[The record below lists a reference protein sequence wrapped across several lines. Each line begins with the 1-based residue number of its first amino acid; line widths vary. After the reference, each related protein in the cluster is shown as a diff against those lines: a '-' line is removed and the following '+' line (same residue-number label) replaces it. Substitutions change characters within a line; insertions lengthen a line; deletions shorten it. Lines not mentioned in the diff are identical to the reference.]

1 MWRLWWWRQWTW
13 VESYR
18 WKHDLNK
25 YNNTCSHAIALSIM
39 HSIKCNLNSATSSV
53 SDFPMSRN
61 LQEMHRSV
69 GKITD
74 ENILLFSSQT
84 KFAAIIPFNADNH
97 VISLSSGKKK
107 VCTLFATLKRSCCY
121 FLICVMNRTVIFQT
135 YWNTLEM
142 ERCFWYQWTLSGA
155 IIIYSAEGILVA
167 ISIIT
172 FLNYSLTMWHFFGPM
187 PNLLAV
193 PCITV
198 GYIKE

>member
-1 MWRLWWWRQWTW
+1 
-13 VESYR
+13 
-18 WKHDLNK
+18 
-25 YNNTCSHAIALSIM
+25 M

-53 SDFPMSRN
+53 SDFQMSRN

-84 KFAAIIPFNADNH
+84 KFAAILPFNADNH

-142 ERCFWYQWTLSGA
+142 ERYFWYQWTRSGA
-155 IIIYSAEGILVA
+155 IIIYSERGGD
-167 ISIIT
+167 SRCNFHNY
-172 FLNYSLTMWHFFGPM
+172 FLKLFFDCYIF
-187 PNLLAV
+187 LARCQTYLPTPV
-193 PCITV
+193 
-198 GYIKE
+198 